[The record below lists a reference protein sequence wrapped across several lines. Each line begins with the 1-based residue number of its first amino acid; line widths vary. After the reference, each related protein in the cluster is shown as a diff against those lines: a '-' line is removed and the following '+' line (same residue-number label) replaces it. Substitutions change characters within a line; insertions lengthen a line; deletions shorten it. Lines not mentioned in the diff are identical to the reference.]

1 MSVEV
6 NKAIVR
12 RWNEEAW
19 KGNPVIFDEI
29 LAPNCIIHGIG
40 GPQEIKEALSNLRSA
55 LPDGQ
60 LTIEDQIA
68 EQDKVVTRWTIRGT
82 HQGKLWGTPPTGK
95 RVSYTGISINRLA
108 EGKIVEDW
116 FEADVLGVMKQMG
129 AIPSPEQADG

>member
-19 KGNPVIFDEI
+19 KGNPAVFDEI
-29 LAPNCIIHGIG
+29 LASNCIIHGIG
-40 GPQEIKEALSNLRSA
+40 GPQEIKEALSNLRRA

-82 HQGKLWGTPPTGK
+82 HQGELWGTAPTGK
-95 RVSYTGISINRLA
+95 QVTYTGISINRVS

-116 FEADVLGVMKQMG
+116 FEADILGVMQQIG
-129 AIPSPEQADG
+129 AIPSPEQTGG